1 MDGTMIK
8 SPSVSRLR
16 GSADTFEG
24 RIKIPKAPRELEE
37 GSKKARTEFSKNKGK
52 TWSLG
57 RISCTTWSWWSW
69 QRSGTGRGRAAGPRP
84 WEEEGDGRGALAL
97 ERG

>member
-1 MDGTMIK
+1 MDETMIK

-52 TWSLG
+52 AWSLG
-57 RISCTTWSWWSW
+57 RITTWSWWSW
-69 QRSGTGRGRAAGPRP
+69 QRSGTGRGRAASPRP
-84 WEEEGDGRGALAL
+84 WEEQGDGRGALAL